1 MSTVKYFNWIGGK
14 SRCLAEILS
23 IIPFDCTA
31 WYELCCGSGAVTLN
45 KHRSELEVVNDLD
58 PEIYNLFHL
67 MADEEKGK
75 VLLDR
80 LLKLQYSKS
89 EFVKAKR
96 AQRNGF
102 KNVDEFRMAEM
113 SFTLIT
119 QSFNAGRQAWR
130 KDMSQY
136 EYTST
141 LLSTLPAVYERLQGV
156 RVLNMDCVDVLRR
169 IKNNSKACVLLDVP
183 YRHELR
189 GAKEIYRCEMPMK
202 KQIELLETIKDSKN
216 KIILCGYRE
225 NRGEDVYDKYLL
237 PYGWRHYKIA
247 ELVKSCQ
254 FKEVKDIGE
263 EWVWVNYTLPE
274 FAKYTIEL
282 ETATA

>member
-1 MSTVKYFNWIGGK
+1 
-14 SRCLAEILS
+14 
-23 IIPFDCTA
+23 
-31 WYELCCGSGAVTLN
+31 
-45 KHRSELEVVNDLD
+45 
-58 PEIYNLFHL
+58 
-67 MADEEKGK
+67 
-75 VLLDR
+75 
-80 LLKLQYSKS
+80 
-89 EFVKAKR
+89 
-96 AQRNGF
+96 
-102 KNVDEFRMAEM
+102 
-113 SFTLIT
+113 
-119 QSFNAGRQAWR
+119 
-130 KDMSQY
+130 
-136 EYTST
+136 
-141 LLSTLPAVYERLQGV
+141 
-156 RVLNMDCVDVLRR
+156 
-169 IKNNSKACVLLDVP
+169 
-183 YRHELR
+183 
-189 GAKEIYRCEMPMK
+189 MPMK